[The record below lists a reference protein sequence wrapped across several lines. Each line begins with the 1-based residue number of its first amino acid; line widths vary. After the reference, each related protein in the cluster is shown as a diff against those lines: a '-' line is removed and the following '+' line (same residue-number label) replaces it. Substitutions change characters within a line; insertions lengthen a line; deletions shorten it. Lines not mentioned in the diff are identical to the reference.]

1 MGSLTTVKVN
11 GYVWLDL
18 KKREMKQTFTIIE
31 QDLYTFIFTSVYR
44 KGIVILI
51 MILSLGTFLFLFL
64 YGAKNRA

>member
-1 MGSLTTVKVN
+1 MEVNEEGESVGRVVVYGSLTTVKVN

-44 KGIVILI
+44 TGTVILI
-51 MILSLGTFLFLFL
+51 FT
-64 YGAKNRA
+64 A